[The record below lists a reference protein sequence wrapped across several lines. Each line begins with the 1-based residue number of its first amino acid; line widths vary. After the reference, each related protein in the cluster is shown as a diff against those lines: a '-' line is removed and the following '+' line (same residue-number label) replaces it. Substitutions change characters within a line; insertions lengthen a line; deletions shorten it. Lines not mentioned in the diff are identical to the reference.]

1 MATLTD
7 NILNKYT
14 SERKNL
20 IPILQEVQ
28 EREQYLS
35 AEAISEISRHLGIS
49 ANDIFS
55 VASFYSQFRFK
66 KPGEHTIK
74 VCLGTACHVRGGA
87 RILDTVER
95 ELNIKPGETTAD
107 GKYSLETVA
116 CIGACAL
123 APTMVLDNEVQRNM
137 TPQKVSNL
145 LNTRDKAVSNA

>member
-1 MATLTD
+1 MTERINDLLSNFSKD
-7 NILNKYT
+7 
-14 SERKNL
+14 RKNL

-28 EREQYLS
+28 EKERYLS
-35 AEAISEISRHLGIS
+35 AESISGISGYLGIS
-49 ANDIFS
+49 ENDIYS
-55 VASFYSQFRFK
+55 VASFYSQFRFI
-66 KPGEHTIK
+66 KPGQHTIK

-123 APTMVLDNEVQRNM
+123 APTMVVDSEVHRQM
-137 TPQKVSNL
+137 TPQKVVNL
-145 LNTRDKAVSNA
+145 FKSEQGGRQ